1 MENKTPNNEFYR
13 TGVAVFIILASLTIG
28 EFAIGTISPA
38 WIAPLFG
45 VAILKAYL
53 IVRDYMHIG
62 RLFSGEEEHS

>member
-1 MENKTPNNEFYR
+1 MENKTSQNDIYR
-13 TGVAVFIILASLTIG
+13 AGAAVFIILASLTIG
-28 EFAIGTISPA
+28 EYTIGSIAPA

-53 IVRDYMHIG
+53 IVRDYMHLG